1 MMALMTVT
9 MPCTMAMKQLVIAL
23 TTELNWRSVSDVS
36 ACDGL
41 DSPGER
47 RIVRRMRRRPLLR
60 CLSLLFGLV
69 GVGIREWIGFDQC
82 DAIGDEDGRWMD
94 GCLMEKK
101 KEREK
106 RVEKPAGREV
116 PNGIPQGMQS
126 RVTPSL
132 KAVTTG
138 LVANNDGDS
147 VEKRHKSIITGSCL
161 ES

>member
-94 GCLMEKK
+94 
-101 KEREK
+101 
-106 RVEKPAGREV
+106 V
-116 PNGIPQGMQS
+116 
-126 RVTPSL
+126 
-132 KAVTTG
+132 
-138 LVANNDGDS
+138 
-147 VEKRHKSIITGSCL
+147 
-161 ES
+161 